1 MGINMVDLMKYHYTK
16 GYCLHLSDR
25 NNWWITGD
33 ENSIGY
39 VDKFAAIMR
48 LDECLSD
55 GMPKLIFSKIMR
67 DQISDSS
74 EYSSSIIETGWKFH
88 EYNSAR
94 IWSHV
99 NFLDVLCEFIE
110 DKFHDEEGNEKN
122 SYLAMWASLK
132 PVYLRSMRM
141 GGLPFHAA
149 LVECAGRGILLAAKG
164 GGGKTTCCRRLPDYW
179 KILCDDENLV
189 VLDKNNVYQAHPF
202 PTWSDYSMKRS
213 ENTWDVQYSVPFS
226 GIFFIEQS
234 ESDEVIPLSVGQ
246 TSVQMTRSVTQVLG
260 RLWNNLPRE
269 EQKITMRD
277 IFNNAF
283 EMAKIVP
290 AFRLCVSLDGRFW
303 EEIEKVLGAVS

>member
-1 MGINMVDLMKYHYTK
+1 
-16 GYCLHLSDR
+16 
-25 NNWWITGD
+25 
-33 ENSIGY
+33 
-39 VDKFAAIMR
+39 
-48 LDECLSD
+48 
-55 GMPKLIFSKIMR
+55 
-67 DQISDSS
+67 
-74 EYSSSIIETGWKFH
+74 
-88 EYNSAR
+88 
-94 IWSHV
+94 
-99 NFLDVLCEFIE
+99 
-110 DKFHDEEGNEKN
+110 
-122 SYLAMWASLK
+122 
-132 PVYLRSMRM
+132 M

-164 GGGKTTCCRRLPDYW
+164 GGGKTTCSSRLPDQW

-189 VLDKNNVYQAHPF
+189 VLDENKVYRVHPF
-202 PTWSDYSMKRS
+202 PTWNDYVMKRS

-283 EMAKIVP
+283 EMAKVVP
-290 AFRLCVSLDGRFW
+290 AFRLRVSLDGRFW
-303 EEIEKVLGAVS
+303 EEIEKVLGVVS

>member
-1 MGINMVDLMKYHYTK
+1 MPELINYPYSK
-16 GYCLHLSDR
+16 GYCLHLSDGS
-25 NNWWITGD
+25 NWWITGD
-33 ENSIGY
+33 ADSIVY
-39 VDKFAAIMR
+39 VDKFATIMR
-48 LDECLSD
+48 LKECSSD
-55 GMPKLIFSKIMR
+55 DMPKLIFSRVIK
-67 DQISDSS
+67 DQVIDMDNPYLSGSN
-74 EYSSSIIETGWKFH
+74 SSIAGAVLKFH
-88 EYNSAR
+88 ELTFIN
-94 IWSHV
+94 IWSNNNLH
-99 NFLDVLCEFIE
+99 DVVCELIE
-110 DKFHDEEGNEKN
+110 NKNGREEFEKN
-122 SYLAMWASLK
+122 KYLAMWASLK
-132 PVYLRSMRM
+132 PIYLRSMRM

-164 GGGKTTCCRRLPDYW
+164 EGGKTTCCRRLPDYW

-246 TSVQMTRSVTQVLG
+246 ASVQMTRSVTQVLG

-283 EMAKIVP
+283 EMAKVVP
-290 AFRLCVSLDGRFW
+290 AFRLRVSLDGRFW
-303 EEIEKVLGAVS
+303 EEIEKVLGVVS

>member
-1 MGINMVDLMKYHYTK
+1 MPELINYPYSK
-16 GYCLHLSDR
+16 GYYLHLSDG

-33 ENSIGY
+33 ADSIEY
-39 VDKFAAIMR
+39 VNKFADIMR
-48 LDECLSD
+48 LKECLSD
-55 GMPKLIFSKIMR
+55 NFPKLIFFRVIK
-67 DQISDSS
+67 DQIIDMDNPFSPGS
-74 EYSSSIIETGWKFH
+74 ESSIIGAVLKFH
-88 EYNSAR
+88 ELTFIN
-94 IWSHV
+94 IWSNNNLH
-99 NFLDVLCEFIE
+99 DVVCELIE
-110 DKFHDEEGNEKN
+110 NKNGREEFEKN
-122 SYLAMWASLK
+122 KYLAMRASLK

-189 VLDKNNVYQAHPF
+189 VLDKNEVYRAHPF
-202 PTWSDYSMKRS
+202 PTWSDYSMKRL
-213 ENTWDVQYSVPFS
+213 ENTWNVQYSVPFS

-234 ESDEVIPLSVGQ
+234 ESDEIIPLSVGEA
-246 TSVQMTRSVTQVLG
+246 SVLMTRSVTQVIG

-269 EQKITMRD
+269 EQKATMRD

-290 AFRLCVSLDGRFW
+290 AFRLRVSLDGRFW
-303 EEIEKVLGAVS
+303 ENIEKVLGL